1 MLDVRGKVKGTM
13 KKINEVCKLTGV
25 TRRTLQFYD
34 EKGLL
39 HANRSSENYRLYD
52 GSTLENI
59 WQILVYK
66 EMGFQLKEIKNIL
79 MVSEQNRNCFL
90 KQKTEALQNQM
101 AQISAQIRLIQRIQ
115 AEDMPAVPDYD
126 VDGKTYKE
134 QVIRLHGD
142 NWKGD

>member
-1 MLDVRGKVKGTM
+1 MLDIRGKVKSTM

-34 EKGLL
+34 EEGLL
-39 HANRSSENYRLYD
+39 HTTRSSENYRLYD
-52 GSTLENI
+52 ENTLENI

-66 EMGFQLKEIKNIL
+66 EMGFRLKEIKDIL

-101 AQISAQIRLIQRIQ
+101 AQIRLIQQ
-115 AEDMPAVPDYD
+115 VQEKGMPSAPNYD
-126 VDGKTYKE
+126 VDGRTYKE
-134 QVIRLHGD
+134 QVTRLYRD
-142 NWKGD
+142 NGKGD

>member
-34 EKGLL
+34 EQGLL
-39 HANRSSENYRLYD
+39 HTNRSPENYRLYD

-66 EMGFQLKEIKNIL
+66 EMGFQLKEIKDIL
-79 MVSEQNRNCFL
+79 MVSEQNKNCFL
-90 KQKTEALQNQM
+90 KQKTEALQDQM

-115 AEDMPAVPDYD
+115 AEGMPDVPDYD
-126 VDGKTYKE
+126 ADGETYKE
-134 QVIRLHGD
+134 QATKLRGD